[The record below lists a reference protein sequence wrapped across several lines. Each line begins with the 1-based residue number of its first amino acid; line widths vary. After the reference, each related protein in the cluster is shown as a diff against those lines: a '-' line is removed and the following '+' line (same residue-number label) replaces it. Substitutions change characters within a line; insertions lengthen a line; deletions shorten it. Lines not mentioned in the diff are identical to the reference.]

1 MKNVLTIA
9 MLLGAPVAMAQEVV
23 ADPAA
28 VSPVVEA
35 EAVINELCSAM
46 TEMADVL
53 ESVKDQDTADI
64 AAEKLMVLIPRMREL
79 QSQVK
84 LVTKC
89 DAENQQRLGE
99 KLVYTMFAVKPRV
112 NKVGKYL
119 VENEFFGSEALK
131 NAVRSML

>member
-84 LVTKC
+84 LVTK
-89 DAENQQRLGE
+89 
-99 KLVYTMFAVKPRV
+99 
-112 NKVGKYL
+112 
-119 VENEFFGSEALK
+119 
-131 NAVRSML
+131 